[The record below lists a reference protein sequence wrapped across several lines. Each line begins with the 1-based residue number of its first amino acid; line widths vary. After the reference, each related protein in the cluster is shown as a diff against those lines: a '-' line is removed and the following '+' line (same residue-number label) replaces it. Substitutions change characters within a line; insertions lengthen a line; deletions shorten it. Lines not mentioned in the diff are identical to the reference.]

1 MIRFERFYCL
11 LADAREC
18 RDFDEFCRECGST
31 TGVEDVPQALRLLR
45 AAWTMGHEGL
55 TMEGII
61 QVGEQSLLALSR
73 EYGLP
78 YRTAQNWR
86 LGTASPSVWKL
97 PLVGYAVLSGEDV
110 GGSMIPYLDFRRLLT
125 DVSEVGN
132 FDAYVAEVGGSVP
145 LDDVE
150 DVLRLLRLT
159 WALGHDGLTI
169 RKIAEVC
176 DISMRWLAMEYGIPT
191 RTVESWAAGVRNPP
205 EWQLPLIAYA
215 ALSDHLDA

>member
-55 TMEGII
+55 T
-61 QVGEQSLLALSR
+61 
-73 EYGLP
+73 
-78 YRTAQNWR
+78 
-86 LGTASPSVWKL
+86 
-97 PLVGYAVLSGEDV
+97 
-110 GGSMIPYLDFRRLLT
+110 
-125 DVSEVGN
+125 
-132 FDAYVAEVGGSVP
+132 
-145 LDDVE
+145 
-150 DVLRLLRLT
+150 
-159 WALGHDGLTI
+159 I
-169 RKIAEVC
+169 RKIAEAC
-176 DISMRWLAMEYGIPT
+176 DISMRRLAMIYGLPT
-191 RTVESWAAGVRNPP
+191 RTVENWAAEVRRPP